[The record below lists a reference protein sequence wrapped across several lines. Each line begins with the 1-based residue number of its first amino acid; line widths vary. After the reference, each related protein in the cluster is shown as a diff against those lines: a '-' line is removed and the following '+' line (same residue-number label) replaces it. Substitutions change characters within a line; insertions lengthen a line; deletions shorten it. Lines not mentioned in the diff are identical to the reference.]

1 MTQSLAESPQLPLGG
16 KTRRAWQAH
25 ARSRDD
31 ELRPDTDRLPVRS
44 GASFSAWPCYS
55 ERLRSSDANA
65 CQMFGDCG
73 GPHQGREFATL
84 CFLRWHR

>member
-1 MTQSLAESPQLPLGG
+1 MTQSSAQSPQLPLGS

-44 GASFSAWPCYS
+44 RR
-55 ERLRSSDANA
+55 ELQRLAVLQRALAIIPTRMPARCSGTVVA
-65 CQMFGDCG
+65 C
-73 GPHQGREFATL
+73 L
-84 CFLRWHR
+84 